1 MYRLSDIFG
10 NRNTIEKMSSA
21 VKSGQISHSY
31 IISGSAGTGKT
42 LLANIFAKMIQCEDK
57 SGEIP
62 CLHCSSC
69 SVFDSG
75 NHPDVIY
82 VVPTKRKVI
91 GIDDIR
97 DQVLLKTITK
107 PYKYSRKV
115 FIIENAD
122 TLSAEAQNALLKT
135 LEEPPEYVVFILTA
149 LSEKALLPT
158 VLSRSVILKT
168 EELPANEIARYL
180 SEKTGI
186 PADKAEFYGEYA
198 RGSIGEAIKLSSS
211 EDFAEMHNL
220 VFNILAS
227 ARTADLTEFLNNT
240 ALLEKY
246 KQNPEFLDIFTLY
259 YRDLMIIKL
268 IGDTKHIIQKD
279 KADFLSA
286 EAAKETPQNIS
297 DKLEAVLKAK
307 KELSSNVNFNLCIE
321 VMLMKIKEKTI

>member
-1 MYRLSDIFG
+1 MYSLSDIFG

-31 IISGSAGTGKT
+31 IITGSPGTGKT

-57 SGEIP
+57 SGSIP

-69 SVFDSG
+69 NVFDSG

-82 VVPTKRKVI
+82 VVPTKRKAV

-97 DQVLLKTITK
+97 TQVLVKAATK

-122 TLSAEAQNALLKT
+122 TLTAEAQNSLLKT
-135 LEEPPEYVVFILTA
+135 LEEPPEYVVFIMTA
-149 LSEKALLPT
+149 VSARALLPT

-168 EELPANEIARYL
+168 EELPAKEISKYL
-180 SEKTGI
+180 AEKLGI
-186 PADKAEFYGEYA
+186 PEDKASFYGEYA
-198 RGSIGEAIKLSSS
+198 RGSIGEAVKLSSS
-211 EDFAEMHNL
+211 EEFSEMHRL
-220 VFNILAS
+220 VFDILAS
-227 ARTADLTEFLNNT
+227 ARTSDITTFTGNVS
-240 ALLEKY
+240 LLEKY
-246 KQNPEFLDIFTLY
+246 KQNPEFLDIFTLF

-268 IGDTKHIIQKD
+268 IGNTDYIIQKD
-279 KADFLSA
+279 KADFLTA
-286 EAAKETPQNIS
+286 EARKETSQNIS

-307 KELSSNVNFNLCIE
+307 KELASNVNFNLCVE
-321 VMLMKIKEKTI
+321 LMLMKIKEKTT